1 VPHSS
6 LVASRLRHVKNTR
19 SCCSVTVS
27 STASQASNGTPV
39 QCQQQ
44 DTSAAAHDLSVISSH
59 WPVQQQQQ
67 QQHNE
72 SVQGVAHHVQAE
84 QQQQAVRLH
93 TAAGAAVDACAASQP
108 SGQTCGQTSAW
119 QLLQLQGQGPDKLSV
134 RILACRKPA
143 ELMQLTQQIASTGSK
158 RHAARFTVMAALS
171 MATAGSS
178 SSADSSGAEA
188 GSNGDAAVQQLVQ
201 QVLQLLTQGSA
212 YYPRPPLACLS
223 SIHLQETL
231 TALQQLV
238 QQSLA
243 VEQQQALQLQLQPVV
258 LQLAEQDVLSGIH
271 ACTDVQQLSAV
282 VHWLQACFSVV
293 HVKASLV
300 QLARLCGSSLRH
312 DSSSSSSRGSNS
324 SSSSTVGR
332 NLADRLLQLL
342 HDQQQQQL
350 QPHHAASIVWSL
362 GQLKPLGLQQY
373 NQQLGHQLLHVALGG
388 VGQLNP
394 RVTAMLLHGAARLQL
409 QLQGSDQQQQQQQGS
424 AAVRQLLHNTQQQLS
439 SCDPQA
445 VSGLLWS
452 LAALQQQPGDSWLQ
466 QFYHSSWPMLLP
478 KRQQSKQ
485 SSGGSSSSN
494 GSSQP
499 AAAQRHANGSSGQQQ
514 QGQQPSSSSSSNS
527 SSSSTYNDGWRDSQ
541 SSFNA
546 AELTAV
552 LSALVQ
558 LQQQPPAAWLTAAV
572 ASCHR
577 QLQQFGQQ
585 ELAVTLWAFAKL
597 QQQLPQQLLAAA
609 VGRVQQLQ
617 GGFTP
622 QSTALLLYALT
633 RFEQPQQQQ
642 QQLVWQLWQQ
652 LQQDSSA
659 GWPPTLEE
667 ALQQFQGE
675 LHAVA
680 AADVAAVAAA
690 VAAGSVDASSF
701 DAGSSSSS
709 SMQLLFD
716 AVGSQ
721 AGDQLQQHNA
731 HDLALLAWS
740 LGKHCWQQQ
749 QQNMQQQQLPD
760 AAWLQSYMAAAAQQL
775 QRGRM
780 SSRAMGMTL
789 WGLGTVLHATAQ
801 LCGSSSS
808 SNSSSDSVTSSCDDV
823 QTPLANFSSS
833 SSRTLLHSS
842 WSPATAFWTAL
853 EQQSAQK
860 LSAFSGDELANLLW
874 GAGQFV
880 RCTHVKP
887 SSEWIDIVACQCLDL
902 MDQLSSYQLVSA
914 LQGLVWLQHPRG
926 LSLLQAALS
935 DRCSSRLGTAT
946 PQELLLLLR
955 GCVFYR
961 HTPAAAARA
970 ALLTAV
976 RRRAKQMPAHQVAQ
990 LLYLFGKMQQQHN
1003 KRQNQLML
1011 RQLAAAAA
1019 AAAGHSPVS
1028 SFEEGN
1034 SYQQQRSSAAAA
1046 PGSTPARISS
1056 SSSIGSADAR
1066 YLPISR
1072 QQQQQQMCAI
1082 QVERLVPAGELCNLV
1097 KHMAGSLQQCAATQV
1112 TLVLWG
1118 VSQLAPVGLHMQP
1131 AAAAAAAARPD
1142 GSSSGVSSKGLRSK
1156 LSDNSSSAA
1165 GACQPSQQQQQQ
1177 QQEALTSAL
1186 PFSDCPAGV
1195 QLLDELYMYSLRNLQ
1210 DFSSSEIA
1218 TVLYAVH
1225 KLGVVQPPSNWLAAV
1240 VQRAQLLMPAMDGQA
1255 LAALAVALA
1264 GFNWVPSGS
1273 WLGAFVEAAA
1283 AAEQAGGFKTEWQQ
1297 QCFSNGLSALDPIAG
1312 QMWLQRTR
1320 VGSSRS
1326 PVIATAAAAAVG
1338 VAGDRMPFGATQHPG
1353 RARQ

>member
-1 VPHSS
+1 VE
-6 LVASRLRHVKNTR
+6 
-19 SCCSVTVS
+19 
-27 STASQASNGTPV
+27 
-39 QCQQQ
+39 CQQQ
-44 DTSAAAHDLSVISSH
+44 DTSAAPHELSVISRH

-67 QQHNE
+67 QHNG
-72 SVQGVAHHVQAE
+72 SAHGVAHHVQAE
-84 QQQQAVRLH
+84 QQQQQAVRLH
-93 TAAGAAVDACAASQP
+93 TAAGAAVDALTPSQP
-108 SGQTCGQTSAW
+108 SDQTSGQTSAW
-119 QLLQLQGQGPDKLSV
+119 QLLQLQGQGQDKLSA

-143 ELMQLTQQIASTGSK
+143 ELMQLTQQMASTGSK
-158 RHAARFTVMAALS
+158 RHAARFTVMAALLTAS
-171 MATAGSS
+171 AGSS
-178 SSADSSGAEA
+178 SSADSSGTEA

-238 QQSLA
+238 QQSLP
-243 VEQQQALQLQLQPVV
+243 VEQQQAVQQQLQPVV
-258 LQLAEQDVLSGIH
+258 LQLAEQDVLSCIH
-271 ACTDVQQLSAV
+271 ACTDVQQLSAAV
-282 VHWLQACFSVV
+282 QWLQDCFSVV

-312 DSSSSSSRGSNS
+312 DSSSSSRGSNS

-332 NLADRLLQLL
+332 DLADQLLQLL
-342 HDQQQQQL
+342 HDQQQQQQL
-350 QPHHAASIVWSL
+350 QPHHAASIAWSL

-373 NQQLGHQLLHVALGG
+373 SQQLGQQLLHVSLGG
-388 VGQLNP
+388 VSRLNP

-409 QLQGSDQQQQQQQGS
+409 QLQGSYQQQQQQQGS
-424 AAVRQLLHNTQQQLS
+424 SAVQQLLHNTQQQLS

-445 VSGLLWS
+445 LSGLLWS

-478 KRQQSKQ
+478 KRQQSKP
-485 SSGGSSSSN
+485 SGGGSSSSN

-499 AAAQRHANGSSGQQQ
+499 AAEQWHSNGSSGQQQ
-514 QGQQPSSSSSSNS
+514 QDQQPSSNS
-527 SSSSTYNDGWRDSQ
+527 SSSNSSTYNDGWRDSQ

-558 LQQQPPAAWLTAAV
+558 LQQQPPGAWLTAAV

-609 VGRVQQLQ
+609 VGRVHQLQ
-617 GGFTP
+617 GSFAP

-633 RFEQPQQQQ
+633 RFEQQQQ

-652 LQQDSSA
+652 LQQESNS
-659 GWPPTLEE
+659 GWPPTPEE

-690 VAAGSVDASSF
+690 VAAGSGDARSYS
-701 DAGSSSSS
+701 AGSSSSI
-709 SMQLLFD
+709 QLLFD

-749 QQNMQQQQLPD
+749 QNMQQQQLPD
-760 AAWLQSYMAAAAQQL
+760 AAWLQSYIAAAAQQL

-801 LCGSSSS
+801 QCGSSSSS
-808 SNSSSDSVTSSCDDV
+808 SNSSSDSVTSSFDDV
-823 QTPLANFSSS
+823 QTPLANVSS
-833 SSRTLLHSS
+833 SSRTLLRSS

-860 LSAFSGDELANLLW
+860 LSAFSGHELANLLW

-887 SSEWIDIVACQCLDL
+887 SSEWVDIVACQCLDL

-914 LQGLVWLQHPRG
+914 LQGLVWLHHPRG

-1028 SFEEGN
+1028 SFEEGS

-1072 QQQQQQMCAI
+1072 QQQQQQQQQTCAI
-1082 QVERLVPAGELCNLV
+1082 QVERLVPAAELCDLV
-1097 KHMAGSLQQCAATQV
+1097 KHMAGSLQQCSATQV

-1118 VSQLAPVGLHMQP
+1118 VSQLAPVGLQMHP
-1131 AAAAAAAARPD
+1131 TAAATAQPD

-1156 LSDNSSSAA
+1156 LSGYSSSAA
-1165 GACQPSQQQQQQ
+1165 GACQPSQPSQQQQQ
-1177 QQEALTSAL
+1177 QALTSAL

-1195 QLLDELYMYSLRNLQ
+1195 QLIDELYMYSLRNLQ
-1210 DFSSSEIA
+1210 GFSSSEIA

-1283 AAEQAGGFKTEWQQ
+1283 AAEQAGGFRTEWQQ
-1297 QCFSNGLSALDPIAG
+1297 QCFSNGLSALDPVAG
-1312 QMWLQRTR
+1312 QMWLQRPR

-1326 PVIATAAAAAVG
+1326 PVVAAAAAAAAG
-1338 VAGDRMPFGATQHPG
+1338 VDRYRMPFGATQHPG
-1353 RARQ
+1353 GARQ